1 MKIIL
6 WILLSAAAVIATFI
20 LILSVSTL
28 AVDPKKEYE
37 NDSTF
42 YRFLLNCS
50 VFCAIPLCR
59 IRVHVTGESIVPKNH
74 RFVLVSNHLS
84 NFDPIVQWYVLKD
97 RQLAFLSKEENMHI
111 PIWGR
116 IVRRCCTHVIDRENP
131 RKAMTAINSVAEMLK
146 EDAVSV
152 GVYPEGTRSKT
163 GELLPFHNGV
173 FKIAQK
179 ANVPMVVSV
188 IQGTEQIHRNFPFHH
203 TDVYVDFIEVI
214 PSEELAGKRTNV
226 IGERVR
232 ADILT
237 GENDDDN
244 RHSGTSEMEGEL
256 V

>member
-1 MKIIL
+1 
-6 WILLSAAAVIATFI
+6 
-20 LILSVSTL
+20 
-28 AVDPKKEYE
+28 
-37 NDSTF
+37 
-42 YRFLLNCS
+42 
-50 VFCAIPLCR
+50 
-59 IRVHVTGESIVPKNH
+59 
-74 RFVLVSNHLS
+74 
-84 NFDPIVQWYVLKD
+84 
-97 RQLAFLSKEENMHI
+97 
-111 PIWGR
+111 
-116 IVRRCCTHVIDRENP
+116 
-131 RKAMTAINSVAEMLK
+131 MTAINSAAEMLK

-237 GENDDDN
+237 SENHDDN
-244 RHSGTSEMEGEL
+244 RHSGTSAMEGEPI
-256 V
+256 